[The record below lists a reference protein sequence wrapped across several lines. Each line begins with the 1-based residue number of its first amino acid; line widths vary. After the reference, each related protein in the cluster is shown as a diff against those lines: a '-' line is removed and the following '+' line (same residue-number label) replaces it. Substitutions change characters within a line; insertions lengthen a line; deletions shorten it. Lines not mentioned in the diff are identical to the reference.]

1 MLSRRRLKNLSPIQ
15 NTLKFFTPMSNCHSR
30 RFVWIYLLRIIKE
43 KAQAMTKQKNK
54 NLGSHLAQVVVGA
67 GLAIGGGAVGAS
79 AHTTHSPMNP
89 AAVNPAA
96 IAKPGSSR
104 RAQCS
109 WRPAMHAGQ
118 KRPPAIPVG
127 RRQRPVGPVGPVI
140 PALRR
145 KAVRRA
151 IRLPLKT
158 PAVPQNRRVIPA
170 NVRAI

>member
-96 IAKPGSSR
+96 IAKPGVQTPGTMQLASCNACGAKKTACNPCGKATKACGACGACNPCAAKKGCSPCNPAAVKNPCGSSK
-104 RAQCS
+104 
-109 WRPAMHAGQ
+109 PACN
-118 KRPPAIPVG
+118 PC
-127 RRQRPVGPVGPVI
+127 QR
-140 PALRR
+140 
-145 KAVRRA
+145 
-151 IRLPLKT
+151 
-158 PAVPQNRRVIPA
+158 
-170 NVRAI
+170 